1 MYFDSRNSNLN
12 VIIGGSVAGGIFIV
26 IVLIIIVILLLY
38 YYYTI
43 RQENI
48 SRNIILLMGEKERE
62 RERMK

>member
-1 MYFDSRNSNLN
+1 MGIKAIEIRLKIHFFVLG
-12 VIIGGSVAGGIFIV
+12 II
-26 IVLIIIVILLLY
+26 IIIVILLLY

-62 RERMK
+62 RENEMSE